1 MLQTGLLECLDHQRS
16 VVPGQPDTYRVLK
29 VNTLATICLLCCRD
43 MHAACGQG
51 LGADA
56 PSTSHADVEH

>member
-1 MLQTGLLECLDHQRS
+1 MRWHVGSTAVMLRGCRAVGGIRRDTGRHCW
-16 VVPGQPDTYRVLK
+16 
-29 VNTLATICLLCCRD
+29 D